1 MGISLMP
8 IASGPPP
15 QTSTFEN
22 YWTFTVLLDLDL
34 PSQEGADRQHWTA
47 NGKREHNLMLAASVV
62 GVWPP
67 QASGPGLPATCATL
81 VLVAAAL
88 KPLRVVSIAAG
99 LTVGAEQVL
108 QGMSQKLKRDLRA
121 AETESAACDIMAR
134 TQHASEI
141 EDIVRRMVEEQLRA
155 HGADVAPDA
164 CGPHEDNPEPEPEP
178 KPEPQPEPEP
188 RPEAESRHQASLPSH
203 QWVRLLVQDESTKN
217 CCSSSSVLEFVRFTM
232 EFMRKNNQVPTSVPP
247 PTWRS
252 SGRAGD
258 SRPKIRI
265 GGAAVT

>member
-108 QGMSQKLKRDLRA
+108 
-121 AETESAACDIMAR
+121 TPYR
-134 TQHASEI
+134 TTLISILHAF
-141 EDIVRRMVEEQLRA
+141 VT
-155 HGADVAPDA
+155 DA
-164 CGPHEDNPEPEPEP
+164 CAWLISIPSNP
-178 KPEPQPEPEP
+178 
-188 RPEAESRHQASLPSH
+188 
-203 QWVRLLVQDESTKN
+203 N
-217 CCSSSSVLEFVRFTM
+217 CMGE
-232 EFMRKNNQVPTSVPP
+232 
-247 PTWRS
+247 
-252 SGRAGD
+252 
-258 SRPKIRI
+258 I
-265 GGAAVT
+265 